1 MGYVCEK
8 TKAEQRELGRG
19 AYLKCSYTKVLGLSL
34 AEGVV
39 YAVVRSFSEKYR
51 DGFTGSRSYISDIT
65 GVSLRVVASALSSLV
80 RRGLVTK
87 KYVTVNNC
95 AHPAYFSDGSLEEK
109 LVAQYLDGIEAES
122 IGAGG
127 IENTG
132 IENGGIDAGAEGAQ
146 RSDEVVKKRE
156 PWQGEAAG
164 NNCARSEA
172 KPGCDA
178 AGNSCT
184 RSEAKPDSDVPRD
197 SAEEASAPARGF
209 VIGEGETGYVA
220 QLRPR
225 VSDKPQRSVKYFSRG
240 NGDEVTDAML
250 RALERTY
257 AED

>member
-1 MGYVCEK
+1 MGYVTERAKAAQRDCE
-8 TKAEQRELGRG
+8 RG
-19 AYLKCSYTKVLGLSL
+19 VYLKSCYTSVLKLTH
-34 AEGVV
+34 AEAAV
-39 YAVVRSFSEKYR
+39 YALIRAFSEKYR
-51 DGFTGSRSYISDIT
+51 DGFTGSRSYISFVT
-65 GVSLRVVASALSSLV
+65 GYTDKSVGLALAELA

-95 AHPAYFSDGSLEEK
+95 AHPAYFSDGSLEDK

-132 IENGGIDAGAEGAQ
+132 IENGGIEAGAEGAQ

-164 NNCARSEA
+164 NSCARSEA

-178 AGNSCT
+178 AGNSCE
-184 RSEAKPDSDVPRD
+184 RYEAKPGSDVPRD
-197 SAEEASAPARGF
+197 SAKKTSAPARGF

-225 VSDKPQRSVKYFSRG
+225 ASDKPQRSVKYFSRG
-240 NGDEVTDAML
+240 KGDEVTDAML